1 MVEVLARDLPQ
12 QGMPKNQKAFFGIF
26 VVSFAVFLAIALCAQ
41 LLTLQ
46 WRTWLPGAEGEK
58 SLIGGVKAAVD
69 TFMPY
74 LT

>member
-12 QGMPKNQKAFFGIF
+12 QGMPQERKAFFGIF
-26 VVSFAVFLAIALCAQ
+26 VVSFAVFLVIALCAQ